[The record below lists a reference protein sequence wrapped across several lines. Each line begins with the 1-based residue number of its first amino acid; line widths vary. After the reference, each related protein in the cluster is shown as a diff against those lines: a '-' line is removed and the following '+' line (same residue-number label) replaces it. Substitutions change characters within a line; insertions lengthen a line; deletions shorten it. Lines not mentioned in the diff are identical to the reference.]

1 MGKSEKEITD
11 EEALQ
16 NFLLDIECLD
26 KLLPWT
32 GKFNIFD
39 VLKVSRAEIR
49 HSNMLAW
56 IMNPNENH
64 GFGDVFL
71 KGVLQRIVENDTSGK
86 YDVFKILLLD
96 MYTFSVYREWKNID
110 ILLVSSEEEVVIAI
124 ENKVGSHEHSNQL
137 ARYRDII
144 ENEYKKYQKIY
155 VFLTPDGEEP
165 SDTENWDVLTYYDI
179 LDVLENA
186 GKKIDLQ
193 DDVKLMI
200 RNYIDVVRRDI
211 VEDQQ
216 LVEICNKI
224 YSKHKRALDLIY
236 EHKTNGKSQ
245 LSDITKN
252 VLYDLTQEG
261 KIVVDT
267 DWGAAFH
274 TSTMDEILHPLAEP
288 NSSWGNNYLYEY
300 WFMLEEDRFYL
311 LFELG
316 GWNVPTNEMKNMRTM
331 IDELKPAD
339 KKKDVFRY
347 KRIYRSKWYDLSDSE
362 DLETDVRVAVTTAV
376 NDALEM
382 EQNMLKKIKEQ
393 RAES

>member
-382 EQNMLKKIKEQ
+382 EQNMLNKIKEQ

>member
-39 VLKVSRAEIR
+39 VLKVSRAEIC

-382 EQNMLKKIKEQ
+382 EQNMLNKIKEQ